1 MVVIKLSS
9 LKETSKKIK
18 KTSIAIGSAL
28 VMTGLIS
35 CGDSGGQEYET
46 SVELTPTQGIVTEI
60 KEVQQELFRITDEI
74 VVETKDDSRI
84 IAEYMDTTRDTFTLE
99 EAKLYYAENPSRGR
113 AMNGILM
120 GGLMGYMMG
129 KSMSTPVS
137 RNAYSSDKAYNK
149 STTSNNSLRST
160 ASKRTVKTPK
170 KGFGSSKSS
179 RSYGG

>member
-1 MVVIKLSS
+1 MVVIKLNS

-28 VMTGLIS
+28 VMTGLVS
-35 CGDSGGQEYET
+35 CGSGGQEYET

-60 KEVQQELFRITDEI
+60 KEVQQELFRITDET

-84 IAEYMDTTRDTFTLE
+84 IAEYLDTTRDTFTLE
-99 EAKLYYAENPSRGR
+99 EAKLYYAENPARGR

-129 KSMSTPVS
+129 KSMSTPTS
-137 RNAYSSDKAYNK
+137 RNAYANDKAYNK
-149 STTSNNSLRST
+149 SAKTNSSLRST
-160 ASKRTVKTPK
+160 ASRKTVKTPK